1 MNRLVEEVES
11 VCCMSVVVVVLKV
24 LSHVGY
30 KSFVMIDAP
39 LAGRRWGMI
48 AKQ

>member
-1 MNRLVEEVES
+1 
-11 VCCMSVVVVVLKV
+11 MSVVVVLKV

-39 LAGRRWGMI
+39 EPVGDDR
-48 AKQ
+48 